1 MMKNIKYIVLAI
13 SLMVAF
19 DGAAQVVDYYSTVN
33 YGISVPMG
41 DTRDFISNTS
51 FRGFSFEFGRFFTEE
66 ISVGFLFAWSV
77 FNESFPRDT
86 YEFEDLTL
94 TGNLY
99 RYINAFPLMAMGRY
113 NFSPDSRFR
122 PYVGLASGAYVINKV
137 SDFGVHRYENKNW
150 HFGLA
155 PEAGLIIGIGTEAYL
170 NLGARYNHAFKSGG
184 DTHSW
189 LSIQTGVTFIY

>member
-1 MMKNIKYIVLAI
+1 MKNLRYIVLGL
-13 SLMVAF
+13 SLMVALN
-19 DGAAQVVDYYSTVN
+19 GTAQIVDYYSTVD
-33 YGISVPMG
+33 YSIAVPMG
-41 DTRDFISNTS
+41 DTKDFISNTS
-51 FRGFSFEFGRFFTEE
+51 FRGFSFEFGRFFNEE
-66 ISVGFLFAWSV
+66 ISLGFLFAWSV

-86 YEFEDLTL
+86 YELEDLTL

-137 SDFGVHRYENKNW
+137 SDFGVHRFENKNW

-155 PEAGLIIGIGTEAYL
+155 PEAGLIIGFGEEAFF
-170 NLGARYNHAFKSGG
+170 NLGARYNYAFKSGG

-189 LSIQTGVTFIY
+189 LGIQTGVTFIY